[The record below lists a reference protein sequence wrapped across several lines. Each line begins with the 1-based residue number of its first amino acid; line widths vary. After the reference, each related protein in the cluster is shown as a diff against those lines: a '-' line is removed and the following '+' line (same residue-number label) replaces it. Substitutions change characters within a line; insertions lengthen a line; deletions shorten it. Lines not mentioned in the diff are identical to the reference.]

1 MILVSEELGGLGYFF
16 QCLLCF
22 CGVLFVSAVSQLV
35 MICAGA
41 VYKSCKETNTRI
53 TRMLS
58 VFPLPPNPSVDALSL
73 WSLSGLYQF
82 HFINSFLLQTLLR
95 CRTKVKMKMRARVT
109 RHPILSTVSF
119 YRLCYVAGRRSRWRW
134 GPEWRGI
141 QRKEARAGAPK
152 RNKPVNF
159 HRQSPDTRKQ

>member
-41 VYKSCKETNTRI
+41 VYKSCKEINTRI

-109 RHPILSTVSF
+109 RHPKEGSKSRSTKTKQTCEFSSSESRHKKTIKVGLVHCTVIWPQNWQTNASF
-119 YRLCYVAGRRSRWRW
+119 EV
-134 GPEWRGI
+134 
-141 QRKEARAGAPK
+141 K
-152 RNKPVNF
+152 R
-159 HRQSPDTRKQ
+159 

>member
-16 QCLLCF
+16 QCLVCF

-41 VYKSCKETNTRI
+41 VYKSCKEINTRI

-58 VFPLPPNPSVDALSL
+58 VFPLPPKPSVDALSL

-109 RHPILSTVSF
+109 RHDE
-119 YRLCYVAGRRSRWRW
+119 
-134 GPEWRGI
+134 GPSD
-141 QRKEARAGAPK
+141 EASKG
-152 RNKPVNF
+152 
-159 HRQSPDTRKQ
+159 RKQEQEHQNETNLWNFIVRVQTQENNKSWFSPLYGDLAAKLPNKC